1 MRRDLALMAVIWGV
15 VTALVWVFAAL
26 MNPFPTVG
34 AHEAEFSDHAFR
46 VMTYM
51 GAPVFGLVVAVLVYS
66 VLRFRVHG
74 DPTSDGPALRGAGS
88 VPRVWVV
95 VTSLFAVVVMIY
107 PGLTGLAEI
116 RSDKSADLVVTM
128 TGQRWS
134 WVAAYPDAGV
144 EVPGSETLVL
154 PLGKRV
160 RFDVTAREGDVLH
173 SFWVPAFRMKI
184 DAVPGQ
190 IDRVYITPTALG
202 NGDDDVAY
210 RVQCAELCGLLH
222 ARMAMKVRVVQPA
235 EFDQWLAQRQQQAKA
250 GS

>member
-1 MRRDLALMAVIWGV
+1 MRRDLALVAVIWGV
-15 VTALVWVFAAL
+15 VTALCWVFAAA

-74 DPTSDGPALRGAGS
+74 DPIADGPSIRGTGA
-88 VPRVWVV
+88 VPRIWLV

-107 PGLTGLAEI
+107 PGLTGLAEL

-134 WVAAYPDAGV
+134 WVAAYPDSGV
-144 EVPGSETLVL
+144 TLPGSEELVL

-173 SFWVPAFRMKI
+173 SFWIPAFRMKI

-190 IDRVYITPTALG
+190 IDQVYITPTELG
-202 NGDDDVAY
+202 NGEDDVAY

-222 ARMAMKVRVVQPA
+222 ARMSMKVRVVQPA